1 VSPFQT
7 EPSPSQ
13 PISCFAGNPLDPQH
27 TTTHQYTGQHT
38 QNTTTPDHAIPPLA
52 NPTAGGTQTAP
63 GRRPL
68 SKATPCTHTNPSTNQ
83 AAGATRKT
91 RLTYK
96 PRTHNTKH
104 AHHPE
109 WEHAPNP
116 HLPVFPCPCKSEP
129 DKRYRYYHC
138 LRLIRT
144 PKKQATP
151 TPIET
156 PCSPH
161 SFTLAATNRNTI
173 STEKRQRRK
182 QTQATTATDQ
192 EMSLSTCATTPHI
205 HTTRHHSPKQ
215 GKQEQ
220 EHDPGS
226 QETVSNN
233 PITPSATHRDSGGS
247 GTEHAPGN
255 RPLRPPQNKNLATI
269 MITGKPPTHCIPLS
283 SSPEQV
289 NPTIRLTTHYRALT
303 PLINRNKNHKP

>member
-1 VSPFQT
+1 MSPFQT

-13 PISCFAGNPLDPQH
+13 AISYLAGSPPNSQC
-27 TTTHQYTGQHT
+27 TAATHQYTGQHT

-52 NPTAGGTQTAP
+52 NPTASGTQTAP

-104 AHHPE
+104 AHHPG

-116 HLPVFPCPCKSEP
+116 RRHLPVFPCPCKSEP
-129 DKRYRYYHC
+129 DKRCRYYHC

-151 TPIET
+151 TPIEI

-182 QTQATTATDQ
+182 RTQATTATDQ
-192 EMSLSTCATTPHI
+192 EMSLNPWPQHPIYTPPGTIHPNRVNRSKNATRARKKPH
-205 HTTRHHSPKQ
+205 
-215 GKQEQ
+215 
-220 EHDPGS
+220 
-226 QETVSNN
+226 
-233 PITPSATHRDSGGS
+233 PITQSHPRPPIEIAEDLAPNTP
-247 GTEHAPGN
+247 PGN

-289 NPTIRLTTHYRALT
+289 NGSLHTTE
-303 PLINRNKNHKP
+303 PLRR

>member
-1 VSPFQT
+1 MSPFQT

-13 PISCFAGNPLDPQH
+13 AISYLAGSPPNSQC
-27 TTTHQYTGQHT
+27 TAATHQYTGQHT

-52 NPTAGGTQTAP
+52 NPTASGTQTAP

-104 AHHPE
+104 AHHPG

-116 HLPVFPCPCKSEP
+116 RRHLPVFPCPCKSEP
-129 DKRYRYYHC
+129 DKRCRYYHC

-151 TPIET
+151 TPIEI

-161 SFTLAATNRNTI
+161 KFHACRNQPEHHQHRKAAETKTNASHNSHRPGNE
-173 STEKRQRRK
+173 SKP
-182 QTQATTATDQ
+182 
-192 EMSLSTCATTPHI
+192 LATTPHI

-226 QETVSNN
+226 QEAASNN

-247 GTEHAPGN
+247 GTEHAPW
-255 RPLRPPQNKNLATI
+255 KSSLAATSKQ
-269 MITGKPPTHCIPLS
+269 KPCHYHDHR
-283 SSPEQV
+283 Q
-289 NPTIRLTTHYRALT
+289 TTHTLHT
-303 PLINRNKNHKP
+303 PVKQP